1 LPIFHLLDVG
11 FANGIDTVSDLLVKS

>member
-11 FANGIDTVSDLLVKS
+11 FANGTDTVSDLLVKS